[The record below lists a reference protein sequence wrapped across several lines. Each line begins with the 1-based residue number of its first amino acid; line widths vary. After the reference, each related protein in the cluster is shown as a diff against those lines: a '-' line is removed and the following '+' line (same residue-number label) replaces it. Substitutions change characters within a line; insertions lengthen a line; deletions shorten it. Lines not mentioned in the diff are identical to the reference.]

1 MPQLPVRGRLRL
13 LLSCT
18 LWPLLYGGGLA
29 GAGMAFASDHP
40 LLWFNAAYL
49 ALALAIGVFE
59 RLMPHEEA
67 WLKPDRETVD
77 DLAHTALTKGLAV
90 LGATAMAGIAMTA
103 ATVAEP
109 AFHGPGS
116 PWPEQWPLPA
126 QVVLGL
132 VVAEL
137 GLYAAHRVAH
147 RYLGFWRFHA
157 LHHSVGRLW
166 VVNTGRFHL
175 MDSLWKI
182 ALSQT
187 PLLLLGA
194 PLPVFLWISA
204 VTAVTGLLTHC
215 NIELRTGPLDLVF
228 STPAL
233 HRWHHSRRRDEGN
246 RNFGENLVLWD
257 QILGTYFN
265 PPRRPPAKI
274 GIDGRIARGFLRQLA
289 QPFTRKGVRAILGKA
304 PAAAETSGRGPSRV

>member
-18 LWPLLYGGGLA
+18 LWPLLYAGGLA

-40 LLWFNAAYL
+40 LPWFNAVYL
-49 ALALAIGVFE
+49 ALAVTIGLFE
-59 RLMPHEEA
+59 RLMPHEEL
-67 WLKPDRETVD
+67 WLRPDRETFD
-77 DLAHTALTKGLAV
+77 NLAHTALTKGLAV
-90 LGATAMAGIAMTA
+90 LGATAMTGIAMTA

-109 AFHGPGS
+109 AFRGSGPA
-116 PWPEQWPLPA
+116 WPDQWPLAA
-126 QVVLGL
+126 QVGLGL

-137 GLYAAHRVAH
+137 GLYTAHRVAH
-147 RYLGFWRFHA
+147 QRLGFWRFHA

-166 VVNTGRFHL
+166 VANTGRFHL
-175 MDSLWKI
+175 VDSLWKI
-182 ALSQT
+182 ALGQT

-204 VTAVTGLLTHC
+204 VTATTGLLTHC

-233 HRWHHSRRRDEGN
+233 HRWHHSKMRDEGN

-265 PPRRPPAKI
+265 PRRRPPAEI

-289 QPFTRKGVRAILGKA
+289 QPFTGSGVRAILGK
-304 PAAAETSGRGPSRV
+304 PPTAAGGRDASRA